1 MQTKRMA
8 QIKKITSRLAWI
20 KCEIEL
26 DNVIHFYDINISMEV
41 FICSILNILY
51 DYDLVN
57 LNHEFTNYPG
67 IDLGD
72 RINRI
77 AIQIT
82 SDSSRTKTK
91 ETIDTFIKNGYEK
104 EYNRLIIFI
113 LGEKTIFRR
122 EFDTQ
127 GTFSFDKNKDVWDF
141 KFLIK
146 EIEKAS
152 DEKLNLIDSFIEENL
167 IVESFEN
174 KAILV
179 ERKYESVE
187 NVLIPRKL
195 ILEKDVEVCEYGW
208 DKGIKLQSIIKEQKR
223 LVLISDAAFGKTTSI
238 KMFNNEINS
247 EESNQYAFYHSLK
260 TYSGEKIEEFVP
272 QSYVGVPIENIVMF
286 LDGFDEISNNQ
297 VTSFINQLEKF
308 IENNRDT
315 TIVITSR
322 GNFYHRCNEK
332 YGGTFERFSEYMLA
346 PLMSKDINRYLKNRN
361 VDKEKFWI
369 ECVRKEYREFIKSPF
384 YLVRAVELFI
394 QDAEVPAKSKF
405 MSALIEK
412 SFQWDLKKQR
422 NKNYGEEKEDA
433 YKLLQII
440 ALALE
445 CLEKNFLTDDEYK
458 QLITE
463 KKQRELVEL
472 SLLWNKNNHGWSFEH
487 NNFGEYLAA
496 EFLADIPIVEI
507 KKIITYES
515 SPNRLR
521 NSWMNALSF
530 LIEFVHDDEFEQWL
544 LDKNP
549 EIYAQFERHGIDND
563 KLFEIFK
570 VMFENYETKRIWIEK
585 SRKIGRC
592 FASKQ
597 MIKYLLDK
605 IEQNIHFTVVANAL
619 SLFMDLKEL
628 YEEDEYIKEVLL
640 KVCLSNNYRTHEKY
654 YALLVLSKNG
664 LADSNSLKK
673 IVNFNK
679 DNEDKYLR
687 AGYYAYCEYGDIVD
701 ENIDLI
707 LEKAKITKRHIHASW
722 EEVDGECDL
731 MDETLNLN
739 ACFAKLKTLAGLE
752 KAIDRVL
759 TKKSNYE
766 SEEYLRNIL
775 LSVENIAKQGQV
787 VIPQVVSLLKYYDMH
802 LQCENIRMIYE
813 VIDENNWNE
822 DILKELDNRGI
833 MICYKNSEEVVDERK
848 KSDKKIKYEL
858 SKYSYL
864 EAVYDKQKYNEL
876 IQEFFSLY
884 GKNVLTYKE
893 ICDFGVGNSNE
904 RYDLL
909 RVKRLLKAY
918 IKEDESVSNSFLE
931 DIDWEHFFL
940 FENYHLIAEKKV
952 QLSDGQKEILAK
964 VCNERV
970 KDINFRK
977 AITYTS
983 ETEFSINQIA
993 WYLWYFAIRLEIK
1006 YPENA
1011 LLDMLQIE
1019 LYIHDVNSGMEY
1031 IVRNVSKHKVRERV
1045 IENLKN
1051 QDIRGSVFENHI
1063 NYCIENQISECEIA
1077 VKNVLEDNERSL
1089 MDRQH
1094 AVKYLVN
1101 ILGGDRFISK
1111 YENLIQGEEY
1121 WQLFSAVF
1129 ENDRCSLNAYLEEK
1143 LFEETDEDVQM
1154 KYAKLLIDNNSCV
1167 GLEFYVNW
1175 MFHNRKSYKKDDA
1188 YYGIN
1193 ASMANLNNPQVID
1206 LLIQAIELS
1215 YETDFNDNGF
1225 ETMGGSARK
1234 ALIAIAK
1241 TTRELSYE
1249 IIGKIEVLI
1258 QNRRDLPDIGFCHYI
1273 IREIEDEVLR
1283 EEKNSLDET
1292 VNILR
1297 NVIGLKK
1304 REKRNNWLS

>member
-1 MQTKRMA
+1 MKTKRMA
-8 QIKKITSRLAWI
+8 QIKKITSRLAWV

-26 DNVIHFYDINISMEV
+26 NNVIHFFDINISMED

-57 LNHEFTNYPG
+57 LNHEIANYPG

-72 RINRI
+72 RVNKI
-77 AIQIT
+77 AVQIT

-113 LGEKTIFRR
+113 LGEKKRIRR
-122 EFDTQ
+122 DFDTQ

-146 EIEKAS
+146 EIEKS
-152 DEKLNLIDSFIEENL
+152 SNEKLNLIDSFIEEKL

-174 KAILV
+174 KTILV
-179 ERKYESVE
+179 EKKYESVE

-195 ILEKDVEVCEYGW
+195 ILEKDVEACEYGW
-208 DKGIKLQSIIKEQKR
+208 DKGIKLQNIVKEQKR

-238 KMFNNEINS
+238 KMFSNEINS

-272 QSYVGVPIENIVMF
+272 QSYVGLPIENIVMF

-315 TIVITSR
+315 TIVVTSR

-332 YGGTFERFSEYMLA
+332 YGGTFEGFSEYMLA
-346 PLMSKDINRYLKNRN
+346 PLMSEDINRYLKNRN
-361 VDKEKFWI
+361 VDKEKFWA
-369 ECVRKEYREFIKSPF
+369 ECSRKEYREFIKSPF

-394 QDAEVPAKSKF
+394 QDAELPAKSKF

-422 NKNYGEEKEDA
+422 NKNYGEEKEEA

-458 QLITE
+458 QLITN

-496 EFLADIPIVEI
+496 EFLAEIPIDEI
-507 KKIITYES
+507 KKIITYKS

-530 LIEFVHDDEFEQWL
+530 LVEFVHDDEFEQWL

-549 EIYAQFERHGIDND
+549 EIYAQFERHGIDDD

-570 VMFENYETKRIWIEK
+570 VMFENYESKRIWIEK

-597 MIKYLLDK
+597 MIRYLLDK

-619 SLFMDLKEL
+619 ALFMDLKEL
-628 YEEDEYIKEVLL
+628 YEADEHIKEVLL
-640 KVCLSNNYRTHEKY
+640 KVCLSNNYRSHEKY

-664 LADSNSLKK
+664 LADSNSLKR
-673 IVNFNK
+673 IVDFNK

-701 ENIDLI
+701 ENIDVI
-707 LEKAKITKRHIHASW
+707 LEKAKITQRHVHASW
-722 EEVDGECDL
+722 EDDGECDL

-739 ACFAKLKTLAGLE
+739 ACFAKVKTLAGLE
-752 KAIDRVL
+752 KVIDEVS

-766 SEEYLRNIL
+766 SEEYLSNIL

-787 VIPQVVSLLKYYDMH
+787 VIPQVVSLLEYYDMH
-802 LQCENIRMIYE
+802 FQSEKIRMIYE
-813 VIDENNWNE
+813 VIDEHNWNE
-822 DILKELDNRGI
+822 DVLKELDNKGI
-833 MICYKNSEEVVDERK
+833 VIHYKNSKVVVDERGQ
-848 KSDKKIKYEL
+848 SDKKIKYEL

-864 EAVYDKQKYNEL
+864 EAVYDKQKYNEI
-876 IQEFFSLY
+876 IQGFFSLL
-884 GKNVLTYKE
+884 GKNKLTYE
-893 ICDFGVGNSNE
+893 DICNLGFSKFNE
-904 RYDLL
+904 RFDLK
-909 RVKRLLKAY
+909 RVKNFLRQYVNQGEAVRS
-918 IKEDESVSNSFLE
+918 DFLE
-931 DIDWEHFFL
+931 NIDWDYFFL
-940 FENYHLIAEKKV
+940 SENYYLIQQEKIK
-952 QLSDGQKEILAK
+952 LNETQKSMLCR
-964 VCNERV
+964 VCRERV
-970 KDINFRK
+970 NEIDFRK
-977 AITYTS
+977 SIKYTS
-983 ETEFSINQIA
+983 ETKFSISQMA
-993 WYLWYFAIRLEIK
+993 WYLWYFAIKLEIK
-1006 YPENA
+1006 YPEDV

-1019 LYIHDVNSGMEY
+1019 LCLSDVKSGMDY
-1031 IVRNVSKHKVRERV
+1031 IVQNVSMYKVKERV
-1045 IENLKN
+1045 IENLKTK
-1051 QDIRGSVFENHI
+1051 DIRGSVFENHV
-1063 NYCIENQISECEIA
+1063 NYCVENQIYECEIA
-1077 VKNVLEDNERSL
+1077 VKNVLEDNKRSL
-1089 MDRQH
+1089 MDRKQ

-1101 ILGGDRFISK
+1101 ILGGERFLLK

-1121 WQLFSAVF
+1121 WQLFNIVF
-1129 ENDRCSLNAYLEEK
+1129 ENDGCSLNTYLEEN
-1143 LFEETDEDVQM
+1143 LFKETDEDVQM
-1154 KYAKLLIDNNSCV
+1154 KYAKLLIDNNSCI
-1167 GLEFYVNW
+1167 GLEFYVKW
-1175 MFHNRKSYKKDDA
+1175 MLHNRKSYRKDA
-1188 YYGIN
+1188 YYYGIN
-1193 ASMANLNNPQVID
+1193 AAIAKVRNPQAID

-1215 YETDFNDNGF
+1215 YETDFDDNGF
-1225 ETMGGSARK
+1225 ETMGGCARK

-1241 TTRELSYE
+1241 STRELSQE
-1249 IIGKIEVLI
+1249 VIGKIEVLI
-1258 QNRRDLPDIGFCHYI
+1258 QNRKDLSDIGFCHYI
-1273 IREIEDEVLR
+1273 VREIDDEVLR
-1283 EEKNSLDET
+1283 EEKNSLEET
-1292 VNILR
+1292 VIILK
-1297 NVIGLKK
+1297 NVICLKK
-1304 REKRNNWLS
+1304 KESHNDWLV